1 VEDRK
6 IKTRVATHKS
16 QQSKISQIKYINEIV
31 KFILQVTT
39 DAAEI
44 FELFSYMEVKA
55 TAYLILPIRILKR
68 ESETLILNHETYLL
82 HETYFSMNG
91 ASTKK
96 LG

>member
-1 VEDRK
+1 
-6 IKTRVATHKS
+6 
-16 QQSKISQIKYINEIV
+16 V

-82 HETYFSMNG
+82 HENIFQYERSFYKEIRI
-91 ASTKK
+91 AV
-96 LG
+96 